1 MSENDVWEE
10 PATSSVQTEAANSEV
25 ITGKA
30 TKKRTDGD
38 GTNFVGTVGTGAIG
52 VTKTSKPK
60 STTKL
65 AEPKKEK
72 EPTVA
77 IYSSKNVIWEGVGKV
92 SKGYNIVTKAASS
105 KWLTRGHIR
114 EATPEEVARE
124 YGN

>member
-10 PATSSVQTEAANSEV
+10 PATSSVQTETVNSEI

-38 GTNFVGTVGTGAIG
+38 GTNFVGTVGTGTIG

-60 STTKL
+60 GATSVVETKI
-65 AEPKKEK
+65 EK

-77 IYSSKNVIWEGVGKV
+77 IYSSKNVFWEGVGRIG
-92 SKGYNIVTKAASS
+92 KGYNIVTKAASN
-105 KWLTRGHIR
+105 KWLTRGHTR